1 MIANIL
7 LKTLKEIILLQ
18 TTREI
23 SRKLAIEISNVNYG
37 MFVQLVIG
45 AFILWRIII
54 LDINR
59 KQNLSLIMLK
69 PKNMVS
75 NLYHI

>member
-23 SRKLAIEISNVNYG
+23 SRKLAIEISKVNYG

-45 AFILWRIII
+45 AFILWGIII